1 MTIRRLRSTL
11 PPKEPLGPVRGLAI
25 TIKAFIKRHPV
36 AAYFFLA
43 FAISWGGVLVVAA
56 PGGIPAPNDEQYET
70 LLPIAIL
77 AMVAGPSVAG
87 ILLTGLVSGKAGLRE
102 FGSRLLKWRVR
113 TRWYA
118 VALLAA
124 PLAFTAVYLV
134 LSLTS
139 SGFLPRILA
148 SDDKAPVLLMG
159 VFAGLVAGIFE
170 ELGWT
175 GFATYT
181 LLGST
186 RCGVLDTGL
195 VVGVP
200 WAVWH
205 LLVALWASGTVSGG
219 FAMASYLLDPFLFL
233 VAFRVLMV
241 WVYDRTGSLLVAIL
255 MHTSLTASSLILGP
269 GVAGAPLMTFDLVWA
284 AALWAAI
291 GAVALAQGGHLSRG
305 ASRRRVA

>member
-1 MTIRRLRSTL
+1 MTTIR
-11 PPKEPLGPVRGLAI
+11 
-25 TIKAFIKRHPV
+25 AFVKNHPV
-36 AAYFFLA
+36 PSYFALV

-87 ILLTGLVSGKAGLRE
+87 IFMTGLVYGKAGLRE
-102 FGSRLLKWRVR
+102 FGSRLLNWRVR
-113 TRWYA
+113 ARWYA

-139 SGFLPRILA
+139 SEFLPSILA
-148 SDDKAPVLLMG
+148 SDDKSSVLLMG
-159 VFAGLVAGIFE
+159 VFAGLMAGVFE

-175 GFATYT
+175 GFATPT
-181 LLGST
+181 LLG
-186 RCGVLDTGL
+186 RMRYGVLATGL
-195 VVGVP
+195 VVGVT

-205 LLVALWASGTVSGG
+205 LLVALWASGTVSGE
-219 FAMASYLLDPFLFL
+219 FTLASYLLDPFLFL
-233 VAFRVLMV
+233 VAYRVLMV

-269 GVAGAPLMTFDLVWA
+269 GVAGAPLVTFDLVWA

-291 GAVALAQGGHLSRG
+291 GALALAQGGHLSRG
-305 ASRRRVA
+305 APRRRVA